1 MEMNNMKKI
10 KECISKD
17 TQDIKTHIVVN
28 GVDNGI
34 SGYFSGQEL
43 IEKYGE
49 CECETIEYEKDYGLD
64 EEGRPMIAM
73 RSYLAVY
80 VNQG

>member
-1 MEMNNMKKI
+1 MKKI
-10 KECISKD
+10 KEYVNPKTESV
-17 TQDIKTHIVVN
+17 KTHIVVN

-49 CECETIEYEKDYGLD
+49 CECETIEYEKDYGED

>member
-1 MEMNNMKKI
+1 MKKV
-10 KECISKD
+10 KEYVNENGKN
-17 TQDIKTHIVVN
+17 IKTHLVIN

-34 SGYFSGQEL
+34 SGYFSGKEL
-43 IEKYGE
+43 IENYGE
-49 CECETIEYEKDYGLD
+49 CECETIEYEKDYGED

-80 VNQG
+80 LKEAR